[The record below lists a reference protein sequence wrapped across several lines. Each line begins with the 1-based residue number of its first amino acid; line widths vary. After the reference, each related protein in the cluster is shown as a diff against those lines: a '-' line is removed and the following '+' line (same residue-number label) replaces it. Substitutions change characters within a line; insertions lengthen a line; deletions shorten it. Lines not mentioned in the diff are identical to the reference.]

1 MFILFS
7 NNIKYA
13 QINLYVTFDIEND
26 DDDNNNKHLLYFDSH
41 I

>member
-26 DDDNNNKHLLYFDSH
+26 NNKHLLYFDSN